1 MEWRSIRSGRGMRNR
16 KTRAFHILAILIP
29 ELGIKKR
36 ALRELRWNAPSNL
49 VCTLIIVEVEVAL
62 VSVYLQQLEF
72 NQTTHFVE

>member
-1 MEWRSIRSGRGMRNR
+1 MRNR